1 MVLSIDFF
9 LLDLIQNKLRCKF
22 LDSLMVKISAL
33 GNGGMIWIV
42 IALLLISHQNY
53 RKAGIIV
60 LAGLLTGVLIGN
72 CILKNLIARPRPCWI
87 NREVSLLID
96 VPYDYSFP
104 SCHTMSSFIAA
115 IILLHVNALFGYAAL
130 ILAGLIAFSRL
141 YLYVHYPT
149 DILGGIAVGTIIA
162 HLACLL

>member
-1 MVLSIDFF
+1 MVLSIDF
-9 LLDLIQNKLRCKF
+9 LLLNLIQNKLRCKF
-22 LDSLMVKISAL
+22 LDSLMVKISTL

-60 LAGLLTGVLIGN
+60 LAGLLMGVLIGN
-72 CILKNLIARPRPCWI
+72 CVLKNLIARPRPCWI
-87 NREVSLLID
+87 NRTVPLLID

-149 DILGGIAVGTIIA
+149 DILGGIAVGSIIA